1 MEMGMNF
8 FRLQTIITIVS
19 ITFLV
24 SCADSVNLIAV
35 LESESQ
41 SSNLQTFTYSIRVE
55 ELENQC
61 DAINVTV
68 TVITLISN
76 TSSISPGSRITN
88 THSFGD
94 ISKRGSKT
102 LTFTMNTDGK
112 KVNIFG
118 GASLA
123 AVEGDPDCKFLGI
136 L

>member
-1 MEMGMNF
+1 MNF

-94 ISKRGSKT
+94 ISKGGSKT
-102 LTFTMNTDGK
+102 LTFTINTDGK
-112 KVNIFG
+112 KSKYFWRG
-118 GASLA
+118 EFSR
-123 AVEGDPDCKFLGI
+123 CRR
-136 L
+136 